1 MEGIPPGER
10 LHLQRILDLDAE
22 QLEVEEVDSDEAPS
36 DDNNDEEE
44 SSSLDG
50 HGDGGAGR
58 NGGFTFDI
66 SLASTHSYL
75 GEVDDINC
83 WRSFWDGG
91 AILTLPM
98 FYLEG
103 IVLFPEATLPL
114 RVIQPRFK
122 AAVELAMKQEEA
134 PCTIGVIHVR
144 ANPQGDG
151 IHFSLVGTTAEIRQ
165 LRHLEDGSINVVTRG
180 RQRFRTSHAWIN
192 ADGVPC
198 AQVQIIPEDM
208 PLHIPREAFGTLAS
222 VQNHESGKVPKAAP
236 KSFGMHDGKIESDMD
251 ELECEDDYP
260 SVFSNHLE
268 ACTST
273 GSHSQS
279 ASVDE
284 GSASEDDETS
294 PRWWWS
300 SRRDRRNWSSQ
311 SRQAERMDNLDAS
324 QIHSGGIDCSASE
337 ATVQRQKPCRRSVE
351 ADWGGACKAWASDE
365 SKWLLRPQRTAWP
378 HWVYRMYDA
387 YNLARRAADMW
398 MQMVEL
404 PTLNDLVNKPE
415 TLSYYIASKIPVQDA
430 TRQDLLEIDGVVSR
444 LRREIQLLE
453 SMDRIRCKSC
463 KNVVARQSDMLVMS
477 SDGPLGV
484 YVNNGGYVHET
495 LTLAKVRGLILKGQ
509 PETMHS
515 WFPGYSWTIAD
526 CNACE
531 SHMGWLFKALKKNL
545 RPRQFWGL
553 RRSQL
558 AEKAS

>member
-10 LHLQRILDLDAE
+10 LHLQSILELDAE

-36 DDNNDEEE
+36 FNDNDDE

-50 HGDGGAGR
+50 HGDGGGGR

-75 GEVDDINC
+75 GEVDDIHC
-83 WRSFWDGG
+83 RRSFWDGG
-91 AILTLPM
+91 ATLTLPM

-134 PCTIGVIHVR
+134 PGTIGVIHVR
-144 ANPQGDG
+144 ANPRGEG
-151 IHFSLVGTTAEIRQ
+151 LHFSVVGTTAEIRQ

-180 RQRFRTSHAWIN
+180 RQRFCTSHAWIN

-198 AQVQIIPEDM
+198 AQVQIIPEDI
-208 PLHIPREAFGTLAS
+208 PLHIPRDAFGTLAS
-222 VQNHESGKVPKAAP
+222 IQNHESGKVPKAAQN
-236 KSFGMHDGKIESDMD
+236 SFGMRDAERESGMD

-260 SVFSNHLE
+260 SVFSNHPE

-279 ASVDE
+279 ASVDD

-311 SRQAERMDNLDAS
+311 SRQAERVDNSDGARIL
-324 QIHSGGIDCSASE
+324 SGGSDCSASE
-337 ATVQRQKPCRRSVE
+337 STFQEEPCRQSVE

-365 SKWLLRPQRTAWP
+365 SKWLLRPPRTSWP
-378 HWVYRMYDA
+378 HWVYRMFDA

-398 MQMVEL
+398 RQMVEL
-404 PTLNDLVNKPE
+404 PSLNDLVQKPE
-415 TLSYYIASKIPVQDA
+415 ILSYYIASKIPVQDA
-430 TRQDLLEIDGVVSR
+430 TRQELLESDGVVSR

-453 SMDRIRCKSC
+453 SMDCIRCKTC
-463 KNVVARQSDMLVMS
+463 KNVVARRSDMLVMS

-484 YVNNGGYVHET
+484 YVNNAGYVHET
-495 LTLAKVRGLILKGQ
+495 LTLAKVRGLILQGR

-515 WFPGYSWTIAD
+515 WFPGYSWTVAD
-526 CNACE
+526 CNLCE
-531 SHMGWLFKALKKNL
+531 SHMGWLFRALKDL
-545 RPRQFWGL
+545 HPRQFWGL